1 MKLALNASQCYLK
14 LGQPGPASQW
24 AAVVAA
30 VLPSP
35 PVGLGSKAWFRL
47 AEALGQLQHHECAD
61 VARGRA
67 VELNPALGKEASV
80 AKFGREASQRGGDRP
95 LPLLQVLFKV
105 SHLLIPAGQ

>member
-35 PVGLGSKAWFRL
+35 PVGLGSKAWYRL

-67 VELNPALGKEASV
+67 VELNPALVVIKIKEFNLHGKPMS
-80 AKFGREASQRGGDRP
+80 FPS
-95 LPLLQVLFKV
+95 LLNC
-105 SHLLIPAGQ
+105 